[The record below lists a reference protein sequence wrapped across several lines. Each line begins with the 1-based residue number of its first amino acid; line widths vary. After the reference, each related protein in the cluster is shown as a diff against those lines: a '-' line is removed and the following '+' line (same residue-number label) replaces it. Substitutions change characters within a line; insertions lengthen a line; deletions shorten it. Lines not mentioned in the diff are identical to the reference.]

1 MRYGKFP
8 GGKWLSPQSTC
19 TSVLDKISAAVER
32 TLALKS
38 WYLMLI
44 SEKRSLSVLWIIN
57 RTGILQLHRFRLLK
71 EHTSTNSLS
80 KELLV
85 LLTRNSSYLI
95 TLQSLLVVIFYFL
108 PQKTPYQESCRIII
122 YTLTKLKGTHIGKNM
137 ILNNKRQ

>member
-1 MRYGKFP
+1 VRYGKFP

-95 TLQSLLVVIFYFL
+95 TLTFSLYLLFSST
-108 PQKTPYQESCRIII
+108 KKPYQESCRIII

>member
-95 TLQSLLVVIFYFL
+95 TLPFNRYLLFSSTKNTLSGIMPHYYL
-108 PQKTPYQESCRIII
+108 YAYKT
-122 YTLTKLKGTHIGKNM
+122 
-137 ILNNKRQ
+137 KRNTYR